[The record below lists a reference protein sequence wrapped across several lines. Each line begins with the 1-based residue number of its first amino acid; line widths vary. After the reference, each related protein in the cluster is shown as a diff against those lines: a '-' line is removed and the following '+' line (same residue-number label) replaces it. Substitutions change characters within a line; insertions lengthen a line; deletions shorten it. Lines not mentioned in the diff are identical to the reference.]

1 MSSYTLFYNPQS
13 RAAIAKWAFAE
24 VGVEPELVDVPWT
37 DKPAALTEANAMGK
51 VPTII
56 HHHKDHDHVVTEAAA
71 ICHYLA
77 EFEAPELLPSPE
89 ERAHYFR
96 WLFFSAGP
104 LEAAITNKNMGW
116 SVDDPQK
123 QGMVG
128 YGSYDRAVDALG
140 DMLGGRDYVCGERF
154 TMADVYV
161 GSQVGWGL
169 AFGTLPDRDSFK
181 SYAARLGDR
190 PAYKAAMGAMEG

>member
-1 MSSYTLFYNPQS
+1 
-13 RAAIAKWAFAE
+13 
-24 VGVEPELVDVPWT
+24 
-37 DKPAALTEANAMGK
+37 
-51 VPTII
+51 
-56 HHHKDHDHVVTEAAA
+56 
-71 ICHYLA
+71 
-77 EFEAPELLPSPE
+77 
-89 ERAHYFR
+89 
-96 WLFFSAGP
+96 
-104 LEAAITNKNMGW
+104 
-116 SVDDPQK
+116 
-123 QGMVG
+123 MVG
-128 YGSYDRAVDALG
+128 YGSYDRAVDALD